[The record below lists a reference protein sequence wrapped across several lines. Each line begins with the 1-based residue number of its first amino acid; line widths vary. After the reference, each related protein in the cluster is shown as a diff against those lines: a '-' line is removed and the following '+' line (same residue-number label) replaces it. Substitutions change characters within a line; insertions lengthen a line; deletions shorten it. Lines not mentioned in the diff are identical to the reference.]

1 MDSPILEDL
10 AVEQAVLDDLV
21 SGLDE
26 KQWVTPTP
34 AAGWRIRDQIAHLAM
49 FDDVAVTS
57 LTGGGE
63 ARFAEII
70 AAVADGE
77 TAFIDTPAGDMSSN
91 EVLSAW
97 RQARAGELE
106 AFRRIAPTARV
117 PWGPNLMA
125 AASLCTARLM
135 ETWAHGL
142 DCFAALGVEPVDT
155 DRLRHVCHI
164 TYQAIPHALVQAGVP
179 MPGTIDDLVVEVSSP
194 GGDTWRFGRP
204 GASNRIDG
212 TAGEFARVGVRRMPL
227 EESTL
232 RAHGPLAEAALPNL
246 KAYL

>member
-1 MDSPILEDL
+1 MDSPLIDDL
-10 AVEQAVLDDLV
+10 ADEQAVLDDLV
-21 SGLDE
+21 SGLDDA
-26 KQWVTPTP
+26 QWTTPTP
-34 AAGWRIRDQIAHLAM
+34 AAGWSVLDQIAHLAM
-49 FDDVAVTS
+49 FDDVTITS

-70 AAVADGE
+70 AAVAAGE
-77 TAFIDTPAGDMSSN
+77 SAFIDTPAGDMSST

-97 RQARAGELE
+97 RQARCGELE

-125 AASLCTARLM
+125 VASLCTARLM

-142 DCFAALGVEPVDT
+142 DCFTALGVKPVDT

-164 TYQAIPHALVQAGVP
+164 TYQAIPYALMQAGVP
-179 MPGTIDDLVVEVSSP
+179 TPGTTDDLVVEVSSP
-194 GGDTWRFGRP
+194 GGDLWRFGRP
-204 GASNRIDG
+204 DAANRIDG
-212 TAGEFARVGVRRMPL
+212 TAAEFARVGVRRMPL
-227 EESTL
+227 AESAL